1 MDNRS
6 ETTALTSG
14 SGNHCRNCE
23 NSKTLS
29 ITRQKF
35 WYGLSSVL
43 VLCLLLLS
51 TALIFQSNKSG
62 TECDLSPVGQLTSTL
77 SPRVLI
83 STPKEADPCIRAG
96 GRRKKS
102 KKCREK
108 EETSHPVEPFAKQI
122 IGHYKQVELV
132 NMEAYLDA
140 EGGNWMY
147 KRMAQSVMPNLEIK
161 QYSDVKYGQIYTA
174 PLYSNEWI
182 MFTDGREYHHEDALG
197 DPVVATAID
206 TGDQLKIV
214 ALGGKAG
221 PMKTIMSWENKRL
234 KMELTLIDQDNVTAV
249 RYFQPV

>member
-6 ETTALTSG
+6 EVAALTG
-14 SGNHCRNCE
+14 STGHCRNCE

-35 WYGLSSVL
+35 WYGLSSIL

-51 TALIFQSNKSG
+51 TALIFQSNNKA
-62 TECDLSPVGQLTSTL
+62 ECDLLLP
-77 SPRVLI
+77 
-83 STPKEADPCIRAG
+83 TPPPAPAGRNHIQVDVPKDPCITRT
-96 GRRKKS
+96 GRRKKN

-108 EETSHPVEPFAKQI
+108 EIPTEPFAKQI
-122 IGHYKQVELV
+122 IGNYKQVELV
-132 NMEAYLDA
+132 NMEAYLKA

-147 KRMAQSVMPNLEIK
+147 QRMAVSVMPNLEIK

-182 MFTDGREYHHEDALG
+182 MFTDGREYNHEDALG

-206 TGDQLKIV
+206 SGDQLEIL

-221 PMKTIMSWENKRL
+221 PMKTIMSMENGRL